1 MSDLDKID
9 PAATPEA
16 KKASRL
22 RRNVVLWF
30 FVALMLAGGFGFS
43 VKIHNFLQDW
53 LDGNGINF
61 GGSHLVSYG
70 LVATGYALLLTFA
83 YLKGHFVDIER
94 PKYDLLE
101 REDRLDRAEYI

>member
-1 MSDLDKID
+1 MSDLNRID
-9 PAATPEA
+9 PAASPAES
-16 KKASRL
+16 KAARV
-22 RRNVVLWF
+22 RRNIVLWF

-43 VKIHNFLQDW
+43 VKIHNFLQNW

-70 LVATGYALLLTFA
+70 LVATGYAFLLSFA
-83 YLKGHFVDIER
+83 FLKGHFADIER

-101 REDRLDRAEYI
+101 REDRLDRAEFI